1 MSAQK
6 KPVLSIG
13 VIFKNEIRCMERCLK
28 SLEPLREAVPCE
40 LVMADTGSTDGSRE
54 IAEQYADIL
63 FDFPWVNDFSAARN
77 AVMDRCSGEWYFSID
92 CDEWLDGEIAQLTE
106 FLRSDDREN
115 YDFCSV
121 LVRNYT
127 SADLR
132 ENYGDFMVA
141 RLAQLLPEARYAGAI
156 HESWPTCGKAIFA
169 LEQIVLHHDG
179 YVGLGEEAGRAK
191 RERNLSLLRQE
202 LEADPENLQVLLQC
216 VESSAGETEQ
226 EDYVRRGVAG
236 VKRKLHSWETLGA
249 PIFRCAVF
257 WAAKQAPGE
266 LEAALEDARA
276 WFPDS
281 LYTRIDVEYVAFTQ
295 YFDRQEYE
303 KAVFAGERYLSA
315 IADYR
320 AGRFDREDLHYSTV
334 SSISPRMEDRTRI
347 ALAAAYFHTRAYE
360 KARDLLLTL
369 NIDRLDGGQLKD
381 LVGTLC
387 DLQAQSGMDV
397 SDVMLNLWNRLDTAD
412 QQDEKTGW
420 RLGVLADAA
429 ARVFPRNFRE
439 AEAALGFSHAYTL
452 FLPLAGKW
460 DVGTAAGVLSL
471 WSCEEISSLLEAVED
486 WSAFPIAALAH
497 ALECDAPFPL
507 PGRPLKLEEMDSL
520 AGRLAQ
526 DPEGFFPLALRVA
539 ERTDMQDWQ
548 RMLWTR
554 GLLIAAVRAFPWGDP
569 AQDEEQGMAIA
580 RAFARMEG
588 KFLPRCYAPEAL
600 SESGLFALP
609 PLHRF
614 GWYCAQAFEALEKD
628 SAVDYVRLLRE
639 GLEVCEGMKD
649 MVEFLAN
656 HTAEVQ
662 QLLTPPEL
670 KALAD
675 QVRVILA
682 RFDPDDP
689 AVAALRQSEAYQK
702 VAYLIEGTAPP
713 VWGGLPQ

>member
-54 IAEQYADIL
+54 IAERYADIL

-106 FLRSDDREN
+106 FLRSAHREDYN
-115 YDFCSV
+115 FCSV

-127 SADLR
+127 SEDLR
-132 ENYGDFMVA
+132 ENYGDFIVA
-141 RLAQLLPEARYAGAI
+141 RLARLLPEVRYAGAI
-156 HESWPTCGKAIFA
+156 HESWPIGGKAIFA

-191 RERNLSLLRQE
+191 RERNLSLLRKE
-202 LEADPENLQVLLQC
+202 LEAEPDNLRLLLQC
-216 VESSAGETEQ
+216 IESTAGDQAQ
-226 EDYVRRGVAG
+226 EDYVRRGVEG

-257 WAAKQAPGE
+257 WAAKQAPEE
-266 LEAALEDARA
+266 LEAALKDART
-276 WFPDS
+276 WFPDA
-281 LYTRIDVEYVAFTQ
+281 LCTRIDVEYVAFSQ

-303 KAVFAGERYLSA
+303 KAVFAGERYLNA
-315 IADYR
+315 IEDYR
-320 AGRFDREDLHYSTV
+320 AGRFDREELHYDSV
-334 SSISPRMEDRTRI
+334 NSLSPHLEGRTRI
-347 ALAAAYFHTRAYE
+347 ALAAAYFQTRAYE
-360 KARDLLLTL
+360 KAREMLLTL

-381 LVGTLC
+381 FVGILC

-397 SDVMLNLWNRLDTAD
+397 SDVMLNLWNYLDAAD

-486 WSAFPIAALAH
+486 WSAFPAAALAH
-497 ALECDAPFPL
+497 ALDYGVRFPL
-507 PGRPLKLEEMDSL
+507 ADKPLKLEEMDAL
-520 AGRLAQ
+520 AAGLTAEPETLRGLVLEA
-526 DPEGFFPLALRVA
+526 DPAGADTQTLGWMRAATLALVQGCAWEDEARDMPVA
-539 ERTDMQDWQ
+539 RKFAEMER
-548 RMLWTR
+548 
-554 GLLIAAVRAFPWGDP
+554 A
-569 AQDEEQGMAIA
+569 
-580 RAFARMEG
+580 
-588 KFLPRCYAPEAL
+588 FLPRCYSPEAL
-600 SESGLFALP
+600 TEDGVFLLP

-614 GWYCAQAFEALEKD
+614 GFYCDKAFQALD
-628 SAVDYVRLLRE
+628 SGDLTGYVRQLRA
-639 GLEVCEGMKD
+639 GLESSHGQKK
-649 MVEFLAN
+649 MVEFLLARVDDMGRAAQIASAP
-656 HTAEVQ
+656 AE
-662 QLLTPPEL
+662 LR
-670 KALAD
+670 ALAD
-675 QVRVILA
+675 QVRTILA
-682 RFDPDDP
+682 RFAPDDP
-689 AVAALRQSEAYQK
+689 TVQELKQSEVYQK
-702 VAYLIEGTAPP
+702 VAYLIEGAEVPIT
-713 VWGGLPQ
+713 GGLIQ